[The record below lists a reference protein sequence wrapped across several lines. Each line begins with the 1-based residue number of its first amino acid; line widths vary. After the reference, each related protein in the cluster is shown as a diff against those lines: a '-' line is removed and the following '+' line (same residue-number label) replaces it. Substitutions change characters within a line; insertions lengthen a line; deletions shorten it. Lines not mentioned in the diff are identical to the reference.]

1 MNLFAKRLLPLI
13 ILFVAATA
21 FIVLAEGIWQKY
33 QINKKVLLGANVI
46 FLVVSILVFFMQKK
60 AMANAN
66 PNVFIRSIMAG
77 MMIKMFTAVIAVLA
91 YVLMTG
97 KSFDKKA
104 VFLSMFLYMF
114 YLGAEVMAISK
125 ENRKRNV

>member
-1 MNLFAKRLLPLI
+1 MNLFAKKLLPLI
-13 ILFVAATA
+13 ILFIATTL
-21 FIVLAEGIWQKY
+21 FIFLAGNIWSKY
-33 QINKKVLLGANVI
+33 QIDKNVLLGANVV
-46 FLVVSILVFFMQKK
+46 FLAVSILVFFMQKK
-60 AMANAN
+60 AMSHSN

-77 MMIKMFTAVIAVLA
+77 MMIKMFTVVIAVFA
-91 YVLMTG
+91 YVFSTG

-104 VFLSMFLYMF
+104 VFLSMFLYLF

>member
-13 ILFVAATA
+13 ILFVVVNA
-21 FIVLAEGIWQKY
+21 FILLAEGIWEKY
-33 QINKKVLLGANVI
+33 QIDKRVLLGANVL
-46 FLVVSILVFFMQKK
+46 FVAVSVLVFFMQKK
-60 AMANAN
+60 AMGNAN

-91 YVLMTG
+91 YVLLTG

-114 YLGAEVMAISK
+114 YLGAEVLAISK
-125 ENRKRNV
+125 ENRKRV

>member
-13 ILFVAATA
+13 ILFIVTTFFILVADS
-21 FIVLAEGIWQKY
+21 IWSKY
-33 QINKKVLLGANVI
+33 QIDKNVLLGANVL
-46 FLVVSILVFFMQKK
+46 FLAVSVLVFFMQKK

-91 YVLMTG
+91 YVLSTG
-97 KSFDKKA
+97 KAFDKKA

>member
-13 ILFVAATA
+13 ILFIATTL
-21 FIVLAEGIWQKY
+21 FILLADSIWSKY
-33 QINKKVLLGANVI
+33 QIDKNVLLGANVI
-46 FLVVSILVFFMQKK
+46 FLAVSILVFFMQKK

-91 YVLMTG
+91 YVLSTG

>member
-1 MNLFAKRLLPLI
+1 MNFFAKRFLPLI
-13 ILFVAATA
+13 ILFIATTL
-21 FIVLAEGIWQKY
+21 FILLADSIWSKY
-33 QINKKVLLGANVI
+33 QIDKNVILGANVL
-46 FLVVSILVFFMQKK
+46 FLAVSILVFFMQKK

-91 YVLMTG
+91 YVLSTG

-125 ENRKRNV
+125 ENRKRNA